1 MFSTKGRHAITSG
14 SSNTCN
20 TLLHVGELTGV
31 STQTAAEIR
40 TRPLASLQVLF
51 HAAGFSWFHS
61 LHWEMNDVIVI
72 S

>member
-1 MFSTKGRHAITSG
+1 MYQH
-14 SSNTCN
+14 
-20 TLLHVGELTGV
+20 
-31 STQTAAEIR
+31 TAAEIR

-51 HAAGFSWFHS
+51 HTAGFSWFQS